1 MAGGAESALAG
12 RKFWSTAVTEQGVR
26 RSTPIRFRMMLWFT
40 ADGRLV
46 AAGGCNSIIGRVR
59 LSDGRITLADAR
71 ITEMAC
77 AEELMAQDRWLAAL
91 LDARPSWQLSGPHL
105 RVSAGGTIIE
115 LTDRRVLDPDRPL
128 EGTRWVGGAVSG
140 GRVIPPAAL
149 AALGRVLLVFAHGRV
164 TGSDSCQPL
173 SGAAI
178 VSGATI
184 DFGPGPALA
193 RGSSTGLAAD
203 ELTRHVRATLRGIVR
218 YEIEADELTLN
229 GADTDGLAVG
239 LYLTAVPASSPA

>member
-1 MAGGAESALAG
+1 M
-12 RKFWSTAVTEQGVR
+12 R
-26 RSTPIRFRMMLWFT
+26 RATPTRFRMTLWFT

-46 AAGGCNSIIGRVR
+46 ATGGCNSIIGQVT

-77 AEELMAQDRWLAAL
+77 ADELMAQDRWLAAL

-105 RVSAGGTIIE
+105 RISAGGTVIE

-128 EGTRWVGGAVSG
+128 EGTRWAGSAVIG
-140 GRVIPPAAL
+140 GRIMAPAAL
-149 AALGRVLLVFAHGRV
+149 AALGRVLLVFADGRV
-164 TGSDSCQPL
+164 TGSDSREPL

-184 DFGPGPALA
+184 DFGPGPAVT
-193 RGSSTGLAAD
+193 RGSSGGAVAD
-203 ELTRHVRATLRGIVR
+203 ELTQHVRATLRGIVR
-218 YEIEADELTLN
+218 YEIEADELTLD
-229 GADTDGLAVG
+229 GADTDGLGVG
-239 LYLTAVPASSPA
+239 LYLAAVPANGVAS